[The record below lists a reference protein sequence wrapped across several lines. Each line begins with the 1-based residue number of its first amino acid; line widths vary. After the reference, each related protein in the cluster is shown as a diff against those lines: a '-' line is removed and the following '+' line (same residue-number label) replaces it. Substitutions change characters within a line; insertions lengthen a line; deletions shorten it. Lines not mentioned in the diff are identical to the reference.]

1 MWVMRKVKSH
11 LKPFEGGA
19 DGFCGVDFSFVGNC
33 GHLGQSEF

>member
-1 MWVMRKVKSH
+1 MWMIMKVNGYLAGFK
-11 LKPFEGGA
+11 GGV